1 MSKISAKER
10 SCYICNVLPLAE
22 TLITWSETIH
32 CFSRCPPLSRPHN
45 WTRSLCVPSY
55 PWRGLY
61 DWSGSSHRARADP
74 TRPPWHVCK
83 YEIDQEDPSLLDD
96 VHLYVNTFIRL
107 LSPRNGSEAGTVCF
121 EWSFNGYTEFDILN
135 WLYRGSPA
143 PFSRTSRLVHQQ
155 CICWNAFIALGSGD
169 INSSLRVLQEWFWT
183 SVMMNFN
190 QLDTRSIIM
199 YRIGNWGERPYHSS

>member
-10 SCYICNVLPLAE
+10 RCYICNVLSLAE

-32 CFSRCPPLSRPHN
+32 CVSRGPALSRSHH

-61 DWSGSSHRARADP
+61 DWSGSSHRTRADP

-83 YEIDQEDPSLLDD
+83 HEIDQEDSSLHDD

-107 LSPRNGSEAGTVCF
+107 LSPQMVLQRGRYVLSDNSTGTHECN
-121 EWSFNGYTEFDILN
+121 SFNWVL
-135 WLYRGSPA
+135 RRSPA
-143 PFSRTSRLVHQQ
+143 SSSHTSWL
-155 CICWNAFIALGSGD
+155 
-169 INSSLRVLQEWFWT
+169 VLQQWI
-183 SVMMNFN
+183 S
-190 QLDTRSIIM
+190 
-199 YRIGNWGERPYHSS
+199 